1 MDEMAQTVQSTVGAW
16 AECASVQSSYVCSL
30 HVGYWEQHYRVALFP
45 GRRSLKPSSFSHC
58 FSITPSY
65 SSLLLSL
72 LPPSFSPLP
81 LHPKTA
87 KTDMAPYTEQRRSTK
102 HALEDD
108 CRVGPSLTLLSSSRT
123 LLTLSPRTPS
133 YSLFVSLWQLIIGGA
148 WIGITLF
155 LSSSIIASVGGTFV
169 FVLVT
174 WVFWLASAA
183 SLETAQG
190 GVFSCNNPAFAHCH
204 QLLALEAFSW
214 INCESTNEHG
224 DKVGRRVK
232 SDE

>member
-1 MDEMAQTVQSTVGAW
+1 
-16 AECASVQSSYVCSL
+16 
-30 HVGYWEQHYRVALFP
+30 
-45 GRRSLKPSSFSHC
+45 
-58 FSITPSY
+58 
-65 SSLLLSL
+65 
-72 LPPSFSPLP
+72 
-81 LHPKTA
+81 
-87 KTDMAPYTEQRRSTK
+87 MAPYTEQRRSTK

-214 INCESTNEHG
+214 INFIIFSFALIIIG
-224 DKVGRRVK
+224 VIAYRQK
-232 SDE
+232 SVTAPLSMSEA